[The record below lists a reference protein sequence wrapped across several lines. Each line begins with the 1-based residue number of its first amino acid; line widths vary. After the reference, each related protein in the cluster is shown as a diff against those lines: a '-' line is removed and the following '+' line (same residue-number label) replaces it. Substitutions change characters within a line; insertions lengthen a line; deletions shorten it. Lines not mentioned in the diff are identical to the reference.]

1 MQENKMNYY
10 IKNTLILLLSLGL
23 ILFTQAIKLIKNPN
37 STPITGMT
45 FVGILFM
52 GLFAIIGIAIQ
63 RTLQKSSIKIVK
75 DFPIL
80 GWVSLTSLVFCILS
94 PFVVEAVNAVDF
106 LSITTP
112 ILTYAGVSV
121 ANRLVDLRK
130 VSWKVAITGVFVFI
144 GTYLGSALLA
154 QIGFML
160 TGK

>member
-10 IKNTLILLLSLGL
+10 MKNALILVLSLGL
-23 ILFTQAIKLIKNPN
+23 ILFTQTIKLIKNPN

-52 GLFAIIGIAIQ
+52 GLFAIIGIIIQ

-94 PFVVEAVNAVDF
+94 PFVVKAVNAVDF